1 MLEKLRLEMYNL
13 LLDLGELKVNFLEV
27 RLFNVVVIYIIL
39 CDGRL

>member
-27 RLFNVVVIYIIL
+27 RLFNVVVIYVMVDCRI
-39 CDGRL
+39 